1 MNFQKGW
8 DYVIHLC
15 VLGTYT
21 TNSCGINGSV
31 VVLFCFCFLV
41 YLLCQVQA
49 ISIKLTFVH
58 QMSVFFSLI
67 WYLST

>member
-21 TNSCGINGSV
+21 TNTCGIN
-31 VVLFCFCFLV
+31 VLLLCCFVFVFCFLV

-58 QMSVFFSLI
+58 QMSVFFL
-67 WYLST
+67 